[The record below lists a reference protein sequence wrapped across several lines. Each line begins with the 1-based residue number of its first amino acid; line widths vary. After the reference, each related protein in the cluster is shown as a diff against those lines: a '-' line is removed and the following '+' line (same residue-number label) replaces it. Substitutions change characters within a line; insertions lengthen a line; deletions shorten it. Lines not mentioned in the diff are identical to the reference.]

1 MPRSALWIQEG
12 YAFPSTRQAEI
23 LRIPI
28 CWWLNLS
35 RTRGTF
41 SSWMAAASCRYLQ
54 NCVKNSKKGK
64 KLGRIYLKKSL
75 FPQRCG
81 RFSSCPTYLVS
92 CTFLYIPACNRCC
105 HALGSL
111 FFANGRILNRWIIF
125 ERFFV
130 LFQILNM
137 KEKLAWS
144 GLKVIYTGSSKIVK
158 EVKIRYLSTSNSN
171 IDRSYQSCR
180 SIRFIFLD
188 AELARCRN
196 SRTWSRTNGTESWCQ
211 RFSSEQETDSF
222 PSKAA
227 ARITRSDTWTGNNWP
242 NTWRKSARY

>member
-1 MPRSALWIQEG
+1 MSIVVSIDNRFIYPSPNKFRRWFDRSTWIKRRIKPFGLMPRSALWIQEG

-41 SSWMAAASCRYLQ
+41 SSWTAAASCRYLQ

-75 FPQRCG
+75 FPQRCS

-92 CTFLYIPACNRCC
+92 CMFLYIPACNRCC

-111 FFANGRILNRWIIF
+111 FFANGRIPMNNIWTFFRLISDLKH
-125 ERFFV
+125 ERKAGMV
-130 LFQILNM
+130 
-137 KEKLAWS
+137 
-144 GLKVIYTGSSKIVK
+144 GVK
-158 EVKIRYLSTSNSN
+158 
-171 IDRSYQSCR
+171 
-180 SIRFIFLD
+180 
-188 AELARCRN
+188 
-196 SRTWSRTNGTESWCQ
+196 
-211 RFSSEQETDSF
+211 
-222 PSKAA
+222 
-227 ARITRSDTWTGNNWP
+227 SDLH
-242 NTWRKSARY
+242 R